1 MRLLA
6 VSLSLLFVP
15 ALASCVRT
23 NGIPNANSDQPSGT
37 HASEPARRKCVNLNS
52 ATAEELQL
60 LPGIGEVTARKLV
73 EYREQNGPY
82 RRPEEI
88 IIIEGFSERKYRA
101 IADLI
106 CVE

>member
-1 MRLLA
+1 M
-6 VSLSLLFVP
+6 
-15 ALASCVRT
+15 
-23 NGIPNANSDQPSGT
+23 
-37 HASEPARRKCVNLNS
+37 NS